1 MKEIV
6 ILYVLTFILFS
17 VRIGDKWCIN
27 ILLLFTLAFV
37 LMSAYKWRLLTMW
50 WNSVLCFPLG
60 MYCARNK
67 QFTDLLK
74 RNNIVLLLLFIFIIS
89 FTVNTVCHSRYIP
102 HAIGDLI
109 APVSMVVSSACF
121 ALFVISA
128 MRFVDIHTNIFD
140 YVGKNSLIFY
150 LSHIFLIVS
159 ITPISH
165 YWLYALLVAVG
176 TLVLS
181 YIYVQMNRKF
191 NYLNS

>member
-37 LMSAYKWRLLTMW
+37 LMSVYKWRLLTMW

-60 MYCARNK
+60 MYCARDK

-89 FTVNTVCHSRYIP
+89 FTVNIVCHSRYIP

-128 MRFVDIHTNIFD
+128 IRFMNIHSNVFD

-150 LSHIFLIVS
+150 LAHILLIVS
-159 ITPISH
+159 LTSVSL
-165 YWLYALLVAVG
+165 YWLYVLLVVGG

-181 YIYVQMNRKF
+181 YFYVQMKNKI
-191 NYLNS
+191 NYLKS